1 MSFFKKIFT
10 PKDVENRATLSKK
23 VQSMPQDPQAR
34 QKLGLWLLQHG
45 EVVEGIDQLARS
57 AVLYEK
63 SGFVTKAIAVLR
75 HMIKHD
81 AANVDLLRWLIRM
94 LAQQGHTG
102 DAHREL
108 EKVAGGAIR
117 FTTDDQKIEFFRQAV
132 ECLPKDPLPVLLIA
146 DVLLASR
153 KYYEAVNELD
163 KAAPNVVAFGMVPEF
178 AKRVTSLASRVG
190 DNAELI
196 EMCGFLWLRARRVE
210 DAVQFLTRSVVLTRK
225 SGDPKRAGE
234 MDAVLAAVRAGREDV
249 IGGAKSFAD
258 AIRILSAPPAP
269 AAPPPA
275 ETLRVEPT
283 PAVPQATPAAPPPA
297 AAPPLAETLRVEP
310 KPAVPRA
317 TPAAPPAAAPPPVET
332 LRVEPTP
339 AAPQATPAAPP
350 PVATPPAGTKAPRSS
365 EEERIV
371 HSVVEK
377 LQAKVNEEIGDSDP
391 EARYNLGIAYK
402 EMGLLDEAMA
412 EFRIARGRRSLY
424 LGASYLLAEVLA
436 EKGDVDGA
444 IATLDEVLASD
455 LVGGNETRD
464 VQYQKAL
471 LLERAGR
478 AKEGHEIYQAIFAKW
493 PDYRDV
499 RTRVERRG
507 Q

>member
-10 PKDVENRATLSKK
+10 PKDVEDRATLSKK
-23 VQSMPQDPQAR
+23 VQTMPQDPQAR

-81 AANVDLLRWLIRM
+81 AGNVDLLRWLIRM

-102 DAHREL
+102 DAQREL
-108 EKVAGGAIR
+108 EKVAAGGVR
-117 FTTDDQKIEFFRQAV
+117 FTTDDQKVEFFRQAA
-132 ECLPKDPLPVLLIA
+132 ESLPKNPLPVLLIA
-146 DVLLASR
+146 DVLLAAR

-163 KAAPNVVAFGMVPEF
+163 KAAGNVVAFGMVPEF
-178 AKRVTSLASRVG
+178 AKRVTALASRVG

-196 EMCGFLWLRARRVE
+196 GMCGFLWLRARRVE
-210 DAVQFLTRSVVLTRK
+210 DALQLLNRSVALTRK
-225 SGDPKRAGE
+225 TGDPRHADE
-234 MDAVLAAVRAGREDV
+234 MDAVVAAIRGGREDV
-249 IGGAKSFAD
+249 IGGARSFAD
-258 AIRILSAPPAP
+258 AVRMLSAPPP
-269 AAPPPA
+269 AAAPPAPSVPPA
-275 ETLRVEPT
+275 ETLRVEPAPSVP
-283 PAVPQATPAAPPPA
+283 PAETLRAEPAPPP
-297 AAPPLAETLRVEP
+297 PETLRVEP
-310 KPAVPRA
+310 
-317 TPAAPPAAAPPPVET
+317 APPAPPPTAPRVDTAPSAPPAS
-332 LRVEPTP
+332 RR
-339 AAPQATPAAPP
+339 PQAPA
-350 PVATPPAGTKAPRSS
+350 RST
-365 EEERIV
+365 EEDKIV

-412 EFRIARGRRSLY
+412 EFRVARARRSLY
-424 LGASYLLAEVLA
+424 LGASYLLAETLA
-436 EKGDVDGA
+436 EKGDVDA
-444 IATLDEVLASD
+444 ALATLDEVLASD

-471 LLERAGR
+471 LLGRTGRDEEGNRLFRA
-478 AKEGHEIYQAIFAKW
+478 IYEKW

-499 RTRVERRG
+499 RARVEGRR
-507 Q
+507 